1 MRGRALSAAS
11 GAGGGAGSPAPSE
24 PAAGVNLAARLAER
38 EVIVC
43 AGSGGVGKTT
53 ISAALGMAIVA
64 EHDLRVLV
72 LTVDPARRLAT
83 ALGIESMGIDPVA
96 VPRARLRKVLGAA
109 PKGELVVAMLDMK
122 STWDRLVERLAP
134 DRVTVERIFRNPF
147 YQGISDAFIGS
158 HEYMAMEALYEL
170 HTAREYDVLII
181 DTPPSRNALDFLE
194 APNRLGDF
202 VGARL
207 LAWLAGPTRVGFR
220 AMGFAA
226 TPFLRMADRLLGSE
240 MLENLSVFVRDLQ
253 GLYGGVQQ
261 RAREVYR
268 LLRAPATAF
277 VVVTTLEPA
286 PFAEAEFFASKL
298 HEFSMPLRAL
308 VVNRVLPESLRDR
321 EAVAAA
327 ASMEEDPSGAAKAL
341 SEVLGEKVPADA
353 PRRIAEGFTLLSR
366 LAERDSR
373 QVQRLSRLGRVPV
386 ARLPLVDHDISDLEG
401 LAIMAAG
408 LRGQVPA

>member
-1 MRGRALSAAS
+1 V
-11 GAGGGAGSPAPSE
+11 SE
-24 PAAGVNLAARLAER
+24 PAPLDLAARLAER
-38 EVIVC
+38 EVVVC

-53 ISAALGMAIVA
+53 VSAALGLAMVA
-64 EHDLRVLV
+64 EFDKRVLV

-83 ALGIESMGIDPVA
+83 ALGLESVSSDPTP
-96 VPRARLRKVLGAA
+96 VPRAQLRHALGAA
-109 PKGELVVAMLDMK
+109 PKGELVTAMLDQK
-122 STWDRLVERLAP
+122 RTWDRLVERLAP
-134 DRVTVERIFRNPF
+134 DRQAAERIMRNRF
-147 YQGISDAFIGS
+147 YQGISDAFVGS

-194 APNRLGDF
+194 APNRLNDF

-207 LAWLAGPTRVGFR
+207 LSWLAGPTRMGFR

-226 TPFLRMADRLLGSE
+226 APFMRMADRLLGTE
-240 MLENLSVFVRDLQ
+240 VLADLSAFVRDLQ

-261 RAREVYR
+261 QAREVYR
-268 LLRAPATAF
+268 LLRAPATGF

-286 PFAEAEFFASKL
+286 PFAEAEFFCSKL

-321 EAVAAA
+321 DAVATANFMSEDPAGAA
-327 ASMEEDPSGAAKAL
+327 AILAEE
-341 SEVLGEKVPADA
+341 LGEKVTADT
-353 PRRIAEGFTLLSR
+353 PKRIAQAFLLLSR

-373 QVQRLSRLGRVPV
+373 QVARLSRLGRVPV

-401 LAIMAAG
+401 LALMAAG
-408 LRGQVPA
+408 LRGRLPA

>member
-1 MRGRALSAAS
+1 MSASQAQ
-11 GAGGGAGSPAPSE
+11 P
-24 PAAGVNLAARLAER
+24 VDLAARLGER
-38 EVIVC
+38 EVVVC

-53 ISAALGMAIVA
+53 ISAALGLAMVA
-64 EHDLRVLV
+64 EQDKRVLV

-83 ALGIESMGIDPVA
+83 ALGLESVASDPTA
-96 VPRARLRKVLGAA
+96 VPKARLRKVLGAV
-109 PKGELVVAMLDMK
+109 PRGELVTAMLDQK
-122 STWDRLVERLAP
+122 STWDRMVRRMAP
-134 DRVTVERIFRNPF
+134 DRAAADRIMRNPF
-147 YQGISDAFIGS
+147 YQGISDAFVGS

-207 LAWLAGPTRVGFR
+207 LSWLAGPTRMGFR

-226 TPFLRMADRLLGSE
+226 APFMRMADRLLGTDV
-240 MLENLSVFVRDLQ
+240 LADLSTFVRDLQ
-253 GLYGGVQQ
+253 QLYGGVQQ

-268 LLRAPATAF
+268 LLRAPATGF

-286 PFAEAEFFASKL
+286 PFAEAEFFCSKL

-308 VVNRVLPESLRDR
+308 VVNRVLPDALRQP
-321 EAVAAA
+321 EAIAAA
-327 ASMEEDPSGAAKAL
+327 AAMAEGAAAAEAM
-341 SEVLGEKVPADA
+341 SEELGEKVPADS
-353 PRRIAEGFTLLSR
+353 PRRIAEAFTMMSR

-373 QVQRLSRLGRVPV
+373 QVARLARLGRVPV

-401 LAIMAAG
+401 LSLMAAG
-408 LRGQVPA
+408 LRGRLEQ

>member
-1 MRGRALSAAS
+1 VIG
-11 GAGGGAGSPAPSE
+11 E
-24 PAAGVNLAARLAER
+24 TVDLAARLDDR

-64 EHDLRVLV
+64 EHAKRVLV

-83 ALGIESMGIDPVA
+83 ALGLESMGIEPVT
-96 VPRARLRKVLGAA
+96 VPKARLKRALGGA
-109 PKGELVVAMLDMK
+109 PKGELVAAMLDQK
-122 STWDRLVERLAP
+122 STWDRLVDRLAP
-134 DRVTVERIFRNPF
+134 DRQSAERIFRNPY
-147 YQGISDAFIGS
+147 YQGMSDAFVGS

-194 APNRLGDF
+194 APTRLSDF

-207 LAWLAGPTRVGFR
+207 LSWLAGPTRVGFR

-226 TPFLRMADRLLGSE
+226 QPFMRMADRLLGSE
-240 MLENLSVFVRDLQ
+240 VLEDLSVFVRDLQ
-253 GLYGGVQQ
+253 GLYGGVQRQ
-261 RAREVYR
+261 AREVYR
-268 LLRAPATAF
+268 LLRAPGTAF

-286 PFAEAEFFASKL
+286 PFAEAEFFCSKL

-308 VVNRVLPESLRDR
+308 VVNRVLPEGLRDPA
-321 EAVAAA
+321 AVAAA
-327 ASMEEDPSGAAKAL
+327 TAMIENGRAAAAISEE
-341 SEVLGEKVPADA
+341 LGEKVGADA
-353 PRRIAEGFTLLSR
+353 ARRIGDAFLLLSR

-373 QVQRLSRLGRVPV
+373 QVSRLSRLGRVPV
-386 ARLPLVDHDISDLEG
+386 ARLPLIDHDISDLEG
-401 LAIMAAG
+401 LSLMAAG
-408 LRGQVPA
+408 LRGQVAE